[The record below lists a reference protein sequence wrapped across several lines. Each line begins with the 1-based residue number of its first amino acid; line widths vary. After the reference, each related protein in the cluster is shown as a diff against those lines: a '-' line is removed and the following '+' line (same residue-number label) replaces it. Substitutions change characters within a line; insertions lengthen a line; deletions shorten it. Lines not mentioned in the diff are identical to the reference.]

1 MPDEPRFAYGG
12 QAVIEGVMIRGRS
25 HFSLAVRRQDGTI
38 EHHWDRI
45 SSLYTGRARRLPF
58 LRGVLVLL
66 ETLVLGV
73 KALHLSAS
81 MAVQQPGGDSQ
92 AEIPNW
98 VLVATLF
105 ASLLL
110 GIGLFFL
117 LPLLIVW
124 AIDSS
129 VPSDIVSELIEG
141 ALRLAILVGYIW
153 AISLLPDI
161 KRVFAYHGAEH
172 MAVHAYEAGL
182 NLDVANVRKFGT
194 PHPRCGTAFLLTVM
208 LVSIAVFILLMGPPI
223 EYRVLSRIVLI
234 PVIAAI
240 SYEIIRFS
248 GTHQHLPIGQVLAR
262 PGLLLQRLTTRPP
275 DDGQIEVAICAVEGA
290 LAADEGREYTPSF
303 GLTTAETAQE
313 DRAAQES

>member
-1 MPDEPRFAYGG
+1 
-12 QAVIEGVMIRGRS
+12 
-25 HFSLAVRRQDGTI
+25 
-38 EHHWDRI
+38 
-45 SSLYTGRARRLPF
+45 
-58 LRGVLVLL
+58 
-66 ETLVLGV
+66 
-73 KALHLSAS
+73 
-81 MAVQQPGGDSQ
+81 
-92 AEIPNW
+92 
-98 VLVATLF
+98 LF

-110 GIGLFFL
+110 GIGVFFL

-208 LVSIAVFILLMGPPI
+208 LVSIAVYFAYGSAH
-223 EYRVLSRIVLI
+223 RV
-234 PVIAAI
+234 
-240 SYEIIRFS
+240 
-248 GTHQHLPIGQVLAR
+248 
-262 PGLLLQRLTTRPP
+262 PGAFP
-275 DDGQIEVAICAVEGA
+275 
-290 LAADEGREYTPSF
+290 
-303 GLTTAETAQE
+303 
-313 DRAAQES
+313 DRANSGDRRY